1 LLHRRTLRTVSRLGL
16 FPLPIVLVPTERVP
30 LHVFEPRYK
39 ELVGQCLERGEE
51 FGIVLQREGGEAHDV
66 GTRAA
71 VAEVLRVLPDGR
83 MHVIVEG
90 RERFRVLELHYDRSF
105 VSARTDELVDEP
117 DAPRPEDVER
127 VHELF
132 VQLQRTVGSPAV
144 APDRA
149 SQLLDF
155 EIVARV
161 DFGAAEK
168 QELIEIVSPRR
179 RYARLAELLEHALEA
194 LSLERELQ
202 QRAAGNGKVT
212 PLTGA

>member
-1 LLHRRTLRTVSRLGL
+1 VSRLGL

-39 ELVGQCLERGEE
+39 ELVAECLERDDE
-51 FGIVLQREGGEAHDV
+51 FGIVLQKEGGGTHEI

-90 RERFRVLELHYDRSF
+90 RSRFRILEMGDERSF
-105 VSARTDELVDEP
+105 ATATAENVVDEDDP
-117 DAPRPEDVER
+117 PLAADVER

-132 VQLQRTVGSPAV
+132 VRLQQTVGSPAM
-144 APDRA
+144 APER
-149 SQLLDF
+149 SSTLLDF

-161 DFGAAEK
+161 DFGPAEK
-168 QELIEIVSPRR
+168 QELIEIVSPRL
-179 RYARLAELLEHALEA
+179 RYARLAELLDRALEA
-194 LSLERELQ
+194 LTLERELQ

-212 PLTGA
+212 PLTGE